1 MSLIWMGVDIAKAQ
15 AMWATARGVLACAI
29 RACSL
34 RSADPSSVEIPI
46 SRSRLALPHGGLDA
60 DGVGVSLPLDM

>member
-29 RACSL
+29 RACSFTL
-34 RSADPSSVEIPI
+34 
-46 SRSRLALPHGGLDA
+46 SRPELGRNPY
-60 DGVGVSLPLDM
+60 